1 MSSLIVVAHPDPTS
15 LTHEV
20 ASRLAAALPDGEV
33 EMADLAAEG
42 FDPRFTLADRHSFL
56 AGGDYPDDVAA
67 EIARVERADHLVL
80 VFPVFWWS
88 MPAVLKGWIDRVFVN
103 GWAFGVGEGDG
114 IRPGLGRLT
123 AHMIPIAG
131 SDAALYERR
140 GYDAAIATQ
149 IGTGILDYCGIRRG
163 RTEFLYDA
171 DSGAAAAD
179 VDAVVERI
187 ADAVRRGAS

>member
-15 LTHEV
+15 LTRDV
-20 ASRLAAALPDGEV
+20 AARLAAALPTGQV
-33 EMADLAAEG
+33 EIADLAAEG

-56 AGGDYPDDVAA
+56 VGGDYPEDVAA

-103 GWAFGVGEGDG
+103 GWAFGVGEGEG
-114 IRPGLGRLT
+114 IRPGLGRLS

-140 GYDAAIATQ
+140 GYDASIATQ
-149 IGTGILDYCGIRRG
+149 IGTGIFDYCGIRRG
-163 RTEFLYDA
+163 LTEFLYDA

-179 VDAVVERI
+179 VDGVVERI
-187 ADAVRRGAS
+187 AAAVRG